1 MHTGDWVRLVFAR
14 VPCVVVLMCHSLS
27 RYSRPHKHCHFSV
40 IPDKAA
46 MWFCFPKYLSCCFS
60 WMQCSRK
67 QFVFHKFFF
76 HFRRYFYKQTKY
88 KRRIA
93 SSRRHPYIIRTVQC
107 WRFITHNHLRI
118 NFTIHEIVFSARH
131 VNCTKGFFGMSSIA
145 VNLKQTDTILSFCEK
160 YPKMRVYVS
169 KNQFKAHISVD
180 NYVAFA
186 VQFSFSVINSYSA
199 IHLPENQYKTDL
211 KGTSPAQLSNSKS
224 HNSRPPWTLFFLKK
238 DSFLYNCHLVVH
250 KIYKILLFLPNY
262 RLLCYQIFD
271 SPRPTSTS
279 LNLTYTQME
288 KAIFSTTSFQCFV
301 QMQLTSSAKNMI
313 SCEYRSVI
321 VNNSFD
327 IFLSEN
333 MSTPYFFIST
343 INFLSQ
349 VLVQAPSGHFINGTF
364 KYFNY
369 NGSDSSACFYGG
381 VSAYKNSSQTLTE
394 IFMSCQHP
402 EGVLENP
409 NIYSDTSSLVLVS
422 YCYKT
427 FCEMEIKVVF
437 TVFNCNVFH
446 YDICHLRYRHSYLMY
461 DIQWTAKT
469 GHYQEKRL
477 SRNCIVIQLKFGTG
491 DPATFVVGKRYFCVT
506 YREISFAEIKQERVT
521 INYQLTGYLTG
532 NTVFFLHQPC
542 SSRMLNFLAKH
553 LNISCV
559 LSIFWKHTPATWVS
573 TQMLFHQFF
582 KARKKTKFPKFI
594 RKQ

>member
-394 IFMSCQHP
+394 IFMSCQHHK
-402 EGVLENP
+402 GVLEH
-409 NIYSDTSSLVLVS
+409 IAIILRWRCTKWRFTACSTAFLVAKQQLQKPISFSV
-422 YCYKT
+422 
-427 FCEMEIKVVF
+427 
-437 TVFNCNVFH
+437 
-446 YDICHLRYRHSYLMY
+446 LRWVMWLAIATGG
-461 DIQWTAKT
+461 DIQTVAETVCCMPVRSTHPRLGAFHWTWPLQSVLGPLPSFSCEAKALFLW
-469 GHYQEKRL
+469 ENADISAMCFCA
-477 SRNCIVIQLKFGTG
+477 SRFQTQNCQSSFVILHEVDRFNVS
-491 DPATFVVGKRYFCVT
+491 DEANVVP
-506 YREISFAEIKQERVT
+506 
-521 INYQLTGYLTG
+521 L
-532 NTVFFLHQPC
+532 
-542 SSRMLNFLAKH
+542 
-553 LNISCV
+553 
-559 LSIFWKHTPATWVS
+559 
-573 TQMLFHQFF
+573 F
-582 KARKKTKFPKFI
+582 KAFSAG
-594 RKQ
+594 